1 MKRSGETLYAAIL
14 VLLALTW
21 GSSYFLMREGLE
33 SFTPIQI
40 AGFRVFVT
48 WLCFLPIAVRNLK
61 YITGKNIKSFL
72 IIGVLGNAIPNFLF
86 PIAQTRIES
95 SLAGMLNSLSPVF
108 TLIVGA
114 LFYSRRIKPLQTAGV
129 ALGLLGA
136 LGLLYQG
143 SLNFN
148 FYGLFVILA
157 TLLYGISANEIGTLK
172 GISGFGIMSLA
183 FFFIG
188 PIAGIALA
196 FSDLPSSFRTGGWQ
210 ISLAS
215 IVLLAVAGT
224 FLANSL
230 YSYLIVRKSPMY
242 AVSVTYLSPVVS
254 TGWGFFLHE
263 SVRLSMIIS
272 ISVILAG
279 VYIITRAG
287 NKNHKN
293 PALREDHATPA

>member
-1 MKRSGETLYAAIL
+1 MKRSGETLYASIL
-14 VLLALTW
+14 ILLALTW
-21 GSSYFLMREGLE
+21 GSSYFLMREALE
-33 SFTPIQI
+33 SFTPIQV
-40 AGFRVFVT
+40 AGFRIFFT

-114 LFYSRRIKPLQTAGV
+114 LFYSRKIKPLQTAGV

-143 SLNFN
+143 SLTFN

-188 PIAGIALA
+188 PIAALVLA
-196 FSDLPSSFRTGGWQ
+196 FSDLPSSFRTEGWQ
-210 ISLAS
+210 INLAG

-230 YSYLIVRKSPMY
+230 YSYLIVHKSPMY

-287 NKNHKN
+287 NKNNKN
-293 PALREDHATPA
+293 QAFRKGHATSA

>member
-1 MKRSGETLYAAIL
+1 MKRSGETLYASIL
-14 VLLALTW
+14 ALLALTW
-21 GSSYFLMREGLE
+21 GSSYFLMREALE
-33 SFTPIQI
+33 SFTPVQV
-40 AGFRVFVT
+40 AGFRIFFT
-48 WLCFLPIAVRNLK
+48 WLCFLPIALRNMK
-61 YITGKNIKSFL
+61 YITRKNLKSFL

-86 PIAQTRIES
+86 PFAQTRIES

-114 LFYSRRIKPLQTAGV
+114 LFYSRKIRPLQTAGV

-188 PIAGIALA
+188 PIAGVVLA
-196 FSDLPSSFRTGGWQ
+196 FSDLPSSFRSEGWQ
-210 ISLAS
+210 INLAG

-263 SVRLSMIIS
+263 SVRVSMIIS
-272 ISVILAG
+272 ITVILAG

-287 NKNHKN
+287 NKNQKN
-293 PALREDHATPA
+293 KVLKEDHATSA

>member
-1 MKRSGETLYAAIL
+1 MKRPRETLYATIL

-21 GSSYFLMREGLE
+21 GSSYFLMREGLD
-33 SFTPIQI
+33 SFTPIQV
-40 AGFRVFVT
+40 AGFRVFIT
-48 WLCFLPIAVRNLK
+48 WICFLPIAIRNLK
-61 YITGKNIKSFL
+61 YITRKNIKSFL
-72 IIGVLGNAIPNFLF
+72 IIGFLGNAIPNFLF

-114 LFYSRRIKPLQTAGV
+114 LFYSRKIKPLQTAGV

-172 GISGFGIMSLA
+172 GISGFGIMSLV

-188 PIAGIALA
+188 PFAGIALA
-196 FSDLPSSFRTGGWQ
+196 FSDLPSSFRHEGWQ
-210 ISLAS
+210 VSLAC
-215 IVLLAVAGT
+215 IILLAVAGT

-254 TGWGFFLHE
+254 TGWGIFLHE
-263 SVRLSMIIS
+263 SVKVSMIIS
-272 ISVILAG
+272 ICIILAG
-279 VYIITRAG
+279 VYIITRPG
-287 NKNHKN
+287 NKDQKN
-293 PALREDHATPA
+293 LPLQGDH

>member
-1 MKRSGETLYAAIL
+1 MKRSGETLYASIL
-14 VLLALTW
+14 ILLALTW
-21 GSSYFLMREGLE
+21 GSSYFLMREALE
-33 SFTPIQI
+33 SFTPIQV
-40 AGFRVFVT
+40 AGFRIFFT

-114 LFYSRRIKPLQTAGV
+114 LFYSRKIKPLQTAGV

-143 SLNFN
+143 SLTFN

-188 PIAGIALA
+188 PIAALVLA
-196 FSDLPSSFRTGGWQ
+196 FSDLPSSFRTEGWQ
-210 ISLAS
+210 INLAG

-230 YSYLIVRKSPMY
+230 YSYLIVHKSPMY

-287 NKNHKN
+287 NKNNKN
-293 PALREDHATPA
+293 QAFRKGHATPA

>member
-1 MKRSGETLYAAIL
+1 MKRSGETLYASIL
-14 VLLALTW
+14 ILLALTW
-21 GSSYFLMREGLE
+21 GSSYFLMREALE
-33 SFTPIQI
+33 SFTPIQV
-40 AGFRVFVT
+40 AGFRIFFT

-114 LFYSRRIKPLQTAGV
+114 LFYSRKIKPLQTAGV

-188 PIAGIALA
+188 PIAALVLA
-196 FSDLPSSFRTGGWQ
+196 FSDLPSSFRTEGWQ
-210 ISLAS
+210 INLAG

-230 YSYLIVRKSPMY
+230 YSYLIVHKSPMY

-293 PALREDHATPA
+293 QAFRKGHATSA

>member
-1 MKRSGETLYAAIL
+1 MKRPRETLYATIL

-21 GSSYFLMREGLE
+21 GSSYFLMSEGLK

-40 AGFRVFVT
+40 AGFRVFIT
-48 WLCFLPIAVRNLK
+48 WLCFLPIAIRNLK
-61 YITGKNIKSFL
+61 YITRKNIKSFL
-72 IIGVLGNAIPNFLF
+72 IIGFLGNAIPNFLF

-114 LFYSRRIKPLQTAGV
+114 LFYSRRIKPLQAAGV

-188 PIAGIALA
+188 PIAGVVLA
-196 FSDLPSSFRTGGWQ
+196 FSDLPASFRSEGWQ
-210 ISLAS
+210 LNLAG

-254 TGWGFFLHE
+254 TGWGLFLHE
-263 SVRLSMIIS
+263 SVRVSMIIS

-287 NKNHKN
+287 NRNQKNQ
-293 PALREDHATPA
+293 ALREEHATSA